1 MTDQNDTPTTDAT
14 SVADAATTDAATTDA
29 ATTMAADPTAGMA
42 DTGVNVADANLR
54 PLTDSELSSVLE
66 AWSGNVDKV
75 KDTDGYQ
82 PVFNDTV
89 RTVVY
94 VAALIASV
102 VGLGFMSFGDAAIGG
117 FISTAAGIIAGG
129 FGTAYNPLRKN

>member
-14 SVADAATTDAATTDA
+14 SVADAATTDA